1 MRYTVESDPWEN
13 QMTRVIGNGEI
24 FIEGARRPLDLVIE
38 GDTIAALVTRGTG
51 PSDAEL
57 IDATG
62 LVVLPGGVD
71 VHVHTRDPGYT
82 HKEDLTTCT
91 RAAAAGGFTTIF
103 GMPNLDP
110 PTMTTDDLDAVLE
123 LYSSKSLVDYN
134 HNPAAKVL
142 DQIAPMADRGIA
154 AYKIFMV
161 VDTGRSYPHPSAIGV
176 HDHGEL
182 YQAMKEVAKT
192 GLRLMVHP
200 HDQSIMDVVEQGFWA
215 AGDRSPWAYGK
226 TLAADN
232 GLIWDTATA
241 TLLRLAEATG
251 CKLHVVHTQTQ
262 RQIEMIEQAKQRG
275 VDVSSETNHWT
286 IFLGTEED
294 IKEQG
299 VYVLSYWV
307 PPHHQAAV
315 WEALRDG
322 RIDMLSSDHAPHTRE
337 EKEVGW
343 TDAWAAHTGTP
354 GIQDQLPLMLDAV
367 SQGKLGLDRLVDLI
381 SAAPAR
387 IFNIDKKGSLAPGSD
402 ADIVLVDLERTWT
415 ITDDAVESKIGWTP
429 YNGRSVTGAVVR
441 TLVRGTDVYADGAVV
456 GIPGHGKQVVIT

>member
-1 MRYTVESDPWEN
+1 
-13 QMTRVIGNGEI
+13 MTRVIANGDV
-24 FIEGARRPLDLVIE
+24 FVEGSRRRLDIVID
-38 GDTIAALVTRGTG
+38 GDSISALVAPGGG
-51 PSDAEL
+51 PVDAEI

-62 LVVLPGGVD
+62 LVAIPGGVD
-71 VHVHTRDPGYT
+71 VHVHTREPGYT
-82 HKEDLTTCT
+82 HKEDITTCT
-91 RAAAAGGFTTIF
+91 QAAAAGGYTTIF
-103 GMPNLDP
+103 GMPNVDP
-110 PTMTTDDLDAVLE
+110 PTMTVADLDSVLE
-123 LYSSKSLVDYN
+123 LYNAKSLVDFN

-142 DQIAPMADRGIA
+142 DELAPMAERGIA
-154 AYKIFMV
+154 AFKIFMV
-161 VDTGRSYPHPSAIGV
+161 VDTGRTYPHPAAIGV

-182 YQAMKEVAKT
+182 YTAMMEVAKT

-226 TLAADN
+226 TLAADD

-251 CKLHVVHTQTQ
+251 CKLHIVHTQTA
-262 RQIEMIEQAKQRG
+262 RQIEMLEQAKQRG

-286 IFLGTEED
+286 IFLATEED

-299 VYVLSYWV
+299 SYVLSYWV
-307 PPHHQAAV
+307 PPHHQRAV
-315 WEALRDG
+315 WEALSDG

-354 GIQDQLPLMLDAV
+354 GIQDQLPLMLDAMRKE
-367 SQGKLGLDRLVDLI
+367 KLTLDRVVDLT

-387 IFNIDKKGSLAPGSD
+387 IFGLDKKGSLAPGSD
-402 ADIVLVDLERTWT
+402 ADIVLVDLERSWT
-415 ITDDAVESKIGWTP
+415 ITNEAVQSKIGWTP
-429 YNGRSVTGAVVR
+429 YDGRAITGAVVR
-441 TLVRGTDVYADGAVV
+441 TLVRGTDVYVDGEVV
-456 GIPGHGKQVVIT
+456 GVPGHGKQVALR